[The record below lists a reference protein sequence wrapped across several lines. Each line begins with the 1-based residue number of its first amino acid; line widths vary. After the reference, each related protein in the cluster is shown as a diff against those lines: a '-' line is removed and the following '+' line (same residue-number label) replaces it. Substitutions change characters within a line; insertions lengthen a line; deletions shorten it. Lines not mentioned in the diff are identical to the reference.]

1 MARAPQTRSV
11 KTRPTDASVDDFI
24 AAVEDPRRRA
34 DAGAVC
40 ALMAEVTDE
49 PAVMW
54 GSSIVGFGHTDGPTG
69 DWPLI
74 GFSPRKAN
82 LVLYVAS
89 FPGREDL
96 VAKLGRVKTGVGCI
110 YVNRLDQL
118 DGAVLRDLC
127 DQSVRAMRAR
137 HPG

>member
-1 MARAPQTRSV
+1 MAKEP
-11 KTRPTDASVDDFI
+11 KTRLTDASVDDFI

-34 DAGAVC
+34 DAGVVRD
-40 ALMAEVTDE
+40 LMAEVSGE

-54 GSSIVGFGHTDGPTG
+54 GTSIVGFGQTEGASN

-74 GFSPRKAN
+74 GFSPRRNN
-82 LVLYVAS
+82 LVLYVAGG
-89 FPGREDL
+89 FPEREEL
-96 VAKLGRVKTGVGCI
+96 VARLGRVKTGVGCI

-127 DQSVRAMRAR
+127 DRSVRAAR
-137 HPG
+137 DRYPGR

>member
-1 MARAPQTRSV
+1 MASTPQTRSV
-11 KTRPTDASVDDFI
+11 KTRATDASVDDFI

-40 ALMAEVTDE
+40 ALMAEATGE

-54 GSSIVGFGHTDGPTG
+54 GTSIVGFGHTHGPTG

-82 LVLYVAS
+82 LVLYVAG

-127 DQSVRAMRAR
+127 DQSVGVMRAR